1 MTRLLHFG
9 IYCKGLKKGGDGVKV
24 EETQIDIEAILHR
37 HVYYGSK
44 RIFDFILTLLG
55 LVLLIPVFI
64 IIPILIKMD
73 DGGPIFYRA
82 TRIGKNGKPFRMLK
96 FRSMRV
102 NADQEIQKLKEQNEV
117 SGAMF
122 KMKNDPRITRIGKLL
137 RQTSL
142 DELPQFFNVLLGDMS
157 LVGPRPPLPDEVVK
171 YTERDKLRLLVTP
184 GLTGLWQVTARNSV
198 GFEEMVNLDL
208 QYIEKSNIWL
218 DLKIILMTVKV
229 VIVPNDAY

>member
-1 MTRLLHFG
+1 M
-9 IYCKGLKKGGDGVKV
+9 KV